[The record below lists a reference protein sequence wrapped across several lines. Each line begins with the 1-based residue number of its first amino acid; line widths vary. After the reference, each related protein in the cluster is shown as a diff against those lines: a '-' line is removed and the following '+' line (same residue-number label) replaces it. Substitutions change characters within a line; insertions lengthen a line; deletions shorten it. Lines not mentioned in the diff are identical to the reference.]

1 MSILKVNTIQDKGG
15 NTIISSDGSGSISIT
30 GDVFTSKLFHIRQES
45 SSGTQGGTATSGSWQ
60 TRTLDTIK
68 TNEVGGSL
76 SSNQFTLPSG
86 TYFIFASAPAQDVIA
101 NRIKL
106 YNISDSSDVMY
117 GTNSYSDGGND
128 GMRSFLSGRFTITA
142 SKTFEIQHRVN
153 RTNASFGYGIANGYA
168 VEVYTD
174 ALIWKV
180 A

>member
-15 NTIISSDGSGSISIT
+15 NTIISSDGSGSVSIT

-45 SSGTQGGTATSGSWQ
+45 SSGTQGGSATSGSWQ

-68 TNEVGGSL
+68 TNEIGGSL

-86 TYFIFASAPAQDVIA
+86 TYFISASAPAQDVLA

-106 YNISDSSDVMY
+106 YNITDSSDVMF
-117 GTNSYSDGGND
+117 GTNSYND
-128 GMRSFLSGRFTITA
+128 ASYNGMRSFLSGRFTIA
-142 SKTFEIQHRVN
+142 SSKTFEIQHSVV
-153 RTNASFGYGIANGYA
+153 RTNNTFGYGIGNGFA